1 MSAKFYLFFKKTFK
15 RAATL
20 AAIFTAI
27 GTANN
32 AFATFIDFDDLNP
45 VYDEVYPCWCD
56 NPLTDQYLSKG
67 LLINGA
73 WVNGGNS
80 QNVMLT
86 SNWASL
92 NFVGEL
98 PTFFS
103 VNINS
108 VHDDAVLLSIYGEN
122 GLISEEHTAGWTGPD
137 DEYIP
142 VILNELFSFSAE
154 QGISHIVIQGYYG
167 LRTGAEIDN
176 LNYTYSSVPEPSSLA
191 LVCIGL
197 FGLGVRRIHQRKKYF
212 SKK

>member
-1 MSAKFYLFFKKTFK
+1 MSAKFDLCCRKTVK
-15 RAATL
+15 HAVTL
-20 AAIFTAI
+20 ATIFTAL
-27 GTANN
+27 GMANN
-32 AFATFIDFDDLNP
+32 TSATIIDFDDLNP
-45 VYDEVYPCWCD
+45 VYDEIYPCWCD

-73 WVNGGNS
+73 WVNGTDSHN
-80 QNVMLT
+80 NMLT

-103 VNINS
+103 MNINS
-108 VHDDAVLLSIYGEN
+108 VHDDAVALSIYGPN
-122 GLISEEHTAGWTGPD
+122 GLISEEHTSGWSGPD
-137 DEYIP
+137 EEYIP
-142 VILNELFSFSAE
+142 VIPNELFSFSTE
-154 QGISHIVIQGYYG
+154 QGISSIVIQGYYG

-191 LVCIGL
+191 LVCVGL
-197 FGLGVRRIHQRKKYF
+197 FGLGVRRIHQRTKYF